1 MILWLGESVDADNFE
16 NRIAKVDESFAEN
29 QPSWILRCW
38 EKNGHIN
45 VRQANCN
52 VFWLGELLRDDT
64 EERPTM
70 NINDDI

>member
-1 MILWLGESVDADNFE
+1 MKALTLIIFE

-29 QPSWILRCW
+29 QPSWILRRW
-38 EKNGHIN
+38 DEKGYTN

-52 VFWLGELLRDDT
+52 VFWLRELLWD
-64 EERPTM
+64 ERRERSTM